1 MIRTLLR
8 SGAVLGL
15 LAAGAPVQG
24 RAQGEPSWRVVEL
37 SRQLRDTLPQRVR
50 VQYGAGRVDVRGTAD
65 PLLYSMHLRYDEA
78 RTVPLHRYDADQ
90 HAVVLGVEG
99 RGAGGIRATGRGEES
114 GELRLML
121 PSAVPLDLDLEFGG
135 TEAALELGGLALRS
149 LRMEFG
155 ATEATLGFASPNRV
169 QMAEL
174 EINVGAAGL
183 TATRLA
189 NANANRLRVRG
200 GVGSVDLDFGGQW
213 SRDLDVVTR
222 LAVGKLTLRIPPS
235 VGLRLEV
242 QRVAAGFNHVGLVK
256 RDDAWYS
263 PNYDT
268 APHKLRVRAETFFG
282 GISVL
287 PSTP

>member
-8 SGAVLGL
+8 SGVVFGVL
-15 LAAGAPVQG
+15 AGMPSETH
-24 RAQGEPSWRVVEL
+24 AQGDPSWRAVEL

-50 VQYGAGRVDVRGTAD
+50 VQYGAGRVDVRGTAA
-65 PLLYSMHLRYDEA
+65 PLLYSMHLRYDDA

-90 HAVVLGVEG
+90 HAVVLGLEG
-99 RGAGGIRATGRGEES
+99 RGASGMRSTGRGDES

-121 PSAVPLDLDLEFGG
+121 PNIVPLELDLEFGG

-149 LRMEFG
+149 LRLECG
-155 ATEATLGFASPNRV
+155 ATDATLGFASPNRT

-174 EINVGAAGL
+174 DINVGAAGL

-189 NANANRLRVRG
+189 NANAERLRVRG
-200 GVGSVDLDFGGQW
+200 GVGSVDLDFSGRW
-213 SRDLDVVTR
+213 TRDLDVVTR
-222 LAVGKLTLRIPPS
+222 LAVGKLTLRIPPD

-256 RDDAWYS
+256 RDDAWYT

-282 GISVL
+282 GIDVL
-287 PSTP
+287 PSAP

>member
-8 SGAVLGL
+8 SGVVFGVL
-15 LAAGAPVQG
+15 AGMPSETH
-24 RAQGEPSWRVVEL
+24 AQGDPSWRAVEL

-50 VQYGAGRVDVRGTAD
+50 VQYGAGRVDVRGTAA
-65 PLLYSMHLRYDEA
+65 PLLYSMHLRYDDA

-90 HAVVLGVEG
+90 HAVVLGLEG
-99 RGAGGIRATGRGEES
+99 RGVSGIRSTGRGDES

-121 PSAVPLDLDLEFGG
+121 PNIVPLELDLEFGG

-149 LRMEFG
+149 LRLECG
-155 ATEATLGFASPNRV
+155 ATDATLGFASPNRT

-174 EINVGAAGL
+174 DINVGAAGL

-189 NANANRLRVRG
+189 NANAERLRVRG
-200 GVGSVDLDFGGQW
+200 GVGSVDLDFSGRW
-213 SRDLDVVTR
+213 TRDLDVVTR
-222 LAVGKLTLRIPPS
+222 LAVGKLTLRIPPD

-256 RDDAWYS
+256 RDDAWYT

-282 GISVL
+282 GIDVL
-287 PSTP
+287 PSAP